1 MRNPDRGATAINFI
15 AILRSTVYNKF
26 ERFSNVADEISA
38 KSLSSFLECE
48 VLVVIADRYG
58 FEFSIKG
65 AERKHRT
72 EDSTRIQENEI
83 IDNRKVPNSCQS
95 YLRNSR
101 DKSNLMK

>member
-1 MRNPDRGATAINFI
+1 MGNPDHGATAINFI
-15 AILRSTVYNKF
+15 AILRSTVYKF

-38 KSLSSFLECE
+38 KPLSSFLECE

-72 EDSTRIQENEI
+72 EDSTRIH
-83 IDNRKVPNSCQS
+83 
-95 YLRNSR
+95 
-101 DKSNLMK
+101 